1 MARKK
6 RSFEVVNGFRLE
18 PTYDENGT
26 VEGLL
31 LYTPDNEITY
41 ASSSE
46 LVEFAERL
54 EKFNLVEQIDLID
67 RH

>member
-18 PTYDENGT
+18 PTYDEDGT
-26 VEGLL
+26 LDGLL
-31 LYTPDNEITY
+31 LYTPDVEITY

-46 LVEFAERL
+46 LIEFAERL
-54 EKFNLVEQIDLID
+54 EKFDLVEKIVLVDK
-67 RH
+67 H

>member
-18 PTYDENGT
+18 PTYDEDGT
-26 VEGLL
+26 LDGLL
-31 LYTPDNEITY
+31 LYTPDDEITY

-46 LVEFAERL
+46 LIEFAERL
-54 EKFNLVEQIDLID
+54 EKFDLVEKIVLVDK
-67 RH
+67 H